1 MLKKR
6 SFKSIMACI
15 LMSVMITTLI
25 GGCGSASTSGG
36 GGSPDGSGVKVYF
49 STLTLDDFK
58 TLVMNSVADAGA
70 KSGVSVT
77 MGEPC
82 STVDEQVAQIQEAVA
97 DGYNAII
104 CNPVDPD
111 TALQLEVT
119 AGDIPILFTN
129 SQPDKA
135 YLKANKYMYV
145 GSYEI
150 DAGTMQAEYV
160 WNKLG
165 KPGSLNIV
173 LFQGQPGHPA
183 AIGRT
188 KAVKKYFK
196 ENGVNANFVFNDT
209 AYWDTQKAA
218 DEFKLFLKTN
228 QPYDCVICNNDSMAL
243 GVVQAMNELGID
255 TAQIPVVGIDATVDG
270 CQSILDGGMQFTVY
284 QSAVGQGQAC
294 IEAAIALAKTGTAK
308 NVQYVTDDGLYVW
321 VPFSPVDKSNAGSI
335 K

>member
-1 MLKKR
+1 MLKNRSIKR
-6 SFKSIMACI
+6 FLTCVLTAVLLSLSIM
-15 LMSVMITTLI
+15 
-25 GGCGSASTSGG
+25 GCGSKKGSST
-36 GGSPDGSGVKVYF
+36 GSIDGSGVRVFF

-58 TLVMNSVADAGA
+58 TLIMNSVVDAGA
-70 KSGVSVT
+70 KSGV
-77 MGEPC
+77 
-82 STVDEQVAQIQEAVA
+82 TVDVGAPCATVDDQVAQIRDAA
-97 DGYNAII
+97 AKGYDAII
-104 CNPVDPD
+104 CNPVDTD

-129 SQPDKA
+129 SQPDAA
-135 YLKANKYMYV
+135 YLKPDKYMYV

-165 KPGSLNIV
+165 KPSSLNVV

-183 AIGRT
+183 AVNRT

-196 ENGVNANFVFNDT
+196 SIGVNANFVFNDT
-209 AYWDTQKAA
+209 AYWDTQKAC

-228 QPYDCVICNNDSMAL
+228 QPYDCVICNNDSMAI

-255 TAQIPVVGIDATVDG
+255 TAKVPVVGIDATVDG

-284 QSAVGQGQAC
+284 QSAIGQGQSC
-294 IEAAIALAKTGTAK
+294 IEAAVALAKKGTCK
-308 NVQYVTDDGLYVW
+308 DVQYVTEDGLYVW
-321 VPFSPVDKSNAGSI
+321 VPFEPVDKSNAASI
-335 K
+335 N

>member
-1 MLKKR
+1 MRLDK
-6 SFKSIMACI
+6 SFKRFLTCSLTVI
-15 LMSVMITTLI
+15 LAILFIT
-25 GGCGSASTSGG
+25 GCGKSSGS
-36 GGSPDGSGVKVYF
+36 GSDSIDGSGVKVYF

-58 TLVMNSVADAGA
+58 ELVMNAVIDAGN
-70 KSGVSVT
+70 KSGVTVDVGT
-77 MGEPC
+77 PC
-82 STVDEQVAQIQEAVA
+82 TTVDEQVAQIRDAA
-97 DGYNAII
+97 AKGYDAII
-104 CNPVDPD
+104 CNPVDTD

-129 SQPDKA
+129 SQPDAA

-165 KPGSLNIV
+165 KPSSLNIV

-183 AIGRT
+183 AVNRT

-196 ENGVNANFVFNDT
+196 NAGVNANFVFNDT
-209 AYWDTQKAA
+209 AYWDTQKAC

-243 GVVQAMNELGID
+243 GVVQAMQELGID
-255 TAQIPVVGIDATVDG
+255 TQSIPVVGIDATADG

-284 QSAVGQGQAC
+284 QSAIGQGQSC
-294 IEAAIALAKTGTAK
+294 IEAAVALAKKGTCK
-308 NVQYVTDDGLYVW
+308 DVQYVTEDCLYVW
-321 VPFSPVDKSNAGSI
+321 VPFSPVDKSNAASI

>member
-1 MLKKR
+1 MWKNKALKNILTVCLACVLLAL
-6 SFKSIMACI
+6 SI
-15 LMSVMITTLI
+15 V
-25 GGCGSASTSGG
+25 GCSSTSSSGSGGSA
-36 GGSPDGSGVKVYF
+36 DGSGVKVYF

-58 TLVMNSVADAGA
+58 ELIMNSVVDAGA
-70 KSGVSVT
+70 KSGVTVEVGT
-77 MGEPC
+77 PC
-82 STVDEQVAQIQEAVA
+82 ASVDEQVAQISEAVSKGF
-97 DGYNAII
+97 DVII
-104 CNPVDPD
+104 CNPVDTA
-111 TALQLEVT
+111 TALQLELT
-119 AGDIPILFTN
+119 AGDVPILFTN
-129 SQPDKA
+129 SQPAED
-135 YLKANKYMYV
+135 YLKPDKYMYV

-165 KPGSLNIV
+165 KPSSLNVV

-196 ENGVNANFVFNDT
+196 DNGINANFVFNDT

-218 DEFKLFLKTN
+218 DEFKIFLKTN

-255 TAQIPVVGIDATVDG
+255 TQKIPVVGIDATVDG

-284 QSAVGQGQAC
+284 QSAVGQGQSC
-294 IEAAIALAKTGTAK
+294 IETAIALAKKGTAK
-308 NVQYVTDDGLYVW
+308 DVQYVTEDGLYVW
-321 VPFSPVDKSNAGSI
+321 VPFSPVDKSNAASI
-335 K
+335 N